1 MLVEKLKQKLS
12 SRFIHNVGWLGAAEL
27 ANRFFRLGTTFVL
40 ARSFS
45 PYDYGSIAIIYTIHS
60 FAEVFTSKIG
70 IGAKIVQTEKQSLD
84 AVCNT
89 AYWISW
95 MICGAMFLLQL
106 LAAFPVAWFYEDN
119 RLILPLCVV
128 ALKYLILPV
137 FKVNSSLVKRDNNL
151 KIHAFAG
158 VSESLVSNGITIV
171 LALLGFGIWSVV
183 MAMVVATAFRGA
195 VYLIKRPWK
204 APRQFEISRWRE
216 VAGFGS
222 SMLGVGLLDRLR
234 SNLDYFLVGSFLG
247 IEALGLYFFAFN
259 AGIGISQNVIST
271 LTVSLFPHLCEV
283 RESLAKLKARY
294 FSSLRAIAAIVI
306 PLVVLQSSLAP
317 VYVPLVFGEK
327 WREAVP
333 ILSIVCLSAIPMA
346 FALAS
351 SQLLNAVGKVRITL
365 IWNGIYTVLFAIA
378 ILVAVRWGVLWV
390 AGAVLLCQSFTLVF
404 SFWATAHV
412 FRRAGKLSAGPG

>member
-1 MLVEKLKQKLS
+1 MLVDRLRQKLS
-12 SRFIHNVGWLGAAEL
+12 NRFVRNVGWLGLAEL

-45 PYDYGSIAIIYTIHS
+45 PYDYGSIAIIYMIHS

-70 IGAKIVQTEKQSLD
+70 IGAKIVQTEKHSLD

-89 AYWISW
+89 AYWVSW
-95 MICGAMFLLQL
+95 MACGSMFLLQ
-106 LAAFPVAWFYEDN
+106 AAVAFPVAWFYQDN

-128 ALKYLILPV
+128 GLKYLIIPV
-137 FKVNSSLVKRDNNL
+137 FRVQSSLIKRDNNL
-151 KIHAFAG
+151 KIPAIAG
-158 VSESLVSNGITIV
+158 AVESFVNNSLTIT
-171 LALLGFGIWSVV
+171 LALLGFGIWAVV
-183 MAMVVATAFRGA
+183 ISMVVATLFRAA
-195 VYLIKRPWK
+195 VLLVHRPWR
-204 APRQFEISRWRE
+204 APRRFQIDRWRE
-216 VAGFGS
+216 VVSFGG

-247 IEALGLYFFAFN
+247 VEALGLYFFAFN
-259 AGIGISQNVIST
+259 AGIGISQNVIGT
-271 LTVSLFPHLCEV
+271 FITSLFPHLCET
-283 RESLAKLKARY
+283 RDDFQKLKSRY
-294 FSSLRAIAAIVI
+294 FSSLKVIALIVV

-327 WREAVP
+327 WREAIP
-333 ILSIVCLSAIPMA
+333 ILSIICLSAIPMA

-378 ILVAVRWGVLWV
+378 IFAAVQWSILWV
-390 AGAVLLCQSFTLVF
+390 AGAVLICQSLTLIF
-404 SFWATAHV
+404 SVWATTYAL
-412 FRRAGKLSAGPG
+412 RRTRSLAA